1 MIYLDHNATTT
12 PTPAAREAVD
22 EAMRLDACLWAN
34 PSSVHRAGQAVR
46 HRVELARETLAKLL
60 RVQAKHITF
69 TSGGTESLG
78 LAIRGVLDAAGA
90 NAPGA
95 GALRGAGEVNPGGA
109 LQTSHRPRSLP
120 VVVTSRVEH
129 AAIRDLVDDLVKLGR
144 IEARFAP
151 IDSNGVVRVGV
162 VGERA
167 GLDELLRGAT
177 IAVFQWANNETG
189 VVQPIDAIGAA
200 CRRQRVPFLCDG
212 TQWIGK
218 EPVPFDAASRLAN
231 SRTDP
236 SGASDQDTSSAAP
249 PYDLLAGSGHK
260 FGGPK
265 GIGFLWAHPGVRL
278 RPQAPGAQELGRR
291 AGTENVPGILGLA
304 AAAQDATRWLADVSL
319 RDRQRALRDR
329 FERGVLEACPGA
341 RVNAQ
346 DARAASRDPL
356 SGAQAPPPPPRLWNT
371 TNIAFPRLEAEALLL
386 LLSEQGLAASAGAA
400 CSSGSLDPSPVLL
413 AMGVPEELA
422 HGSLRFS
429 LGRETTVAEID
440 RAVEIVK
447 EAVRRLGRSSSS
459 IAGGGA

>member
-1 MIYLDHNATTT
+1 
-12 PTPAAREAVD
+12 
-22 EAMRLDACLWAN
+22 MRLDACLWAN

-46 HRVELARETLAKLL
+46 HRVELARERLATLL
-60 RVQAKHITF
+60 RVQAKHVTF

-78 LAIRGVLDAAGA
+78 LAIRGVLDAASANVVGA
-90 NAPGA
+90 AA
-95 GALRGAGEVNPGGA
+95 AVH
-109 LQTSHRPRSLP
+109 SDRPTSLP

-151 IDSNGVVRVGV
+151 IDSNGVVRVVGAD
-162 VGERA
+162 GERA

-177 IAVFQWANNETG
+177 LAVFQWANNETG

-218 EPVPFDAASRLAN
+218 EPVPYDGASRHVNADAAS
-231 SRTDP
+231 
-236 SGASDQDTSSAAP
+236 GVAAP

-265 GIGFLWAHPGVRL
+265 GIGFLWAHPSVRL
-278 RPQAPGAQELGRR
+278 RPQAPGSQELGRR

-304 AAAQDATRWLADVSL
+304 AAAQDAIRWLADPSL

-346 DARAASRDPL
+346 DAGAASGEKL
-356 SGAQAPPPPPRLWNT
+356 SGLQPLPPPRLWNT

-422 HGSLRFS
+422 HGSVRFS
-429 LGRETTVAEID
+429 LGRETAEEEID

-447 EAVRRLGRSSSS
+447 EAVRRLGRSSDS
-459 IAGGGA
+459 IAGGGAWPGSRASGH